1 MTAEPFSPSMFL
13 DLPPT
18 PRPDDGDDAIL
29 AYISRMLLEEEEEE
43 GIDDHSFFHHYYPS
57 DHPALLQ
64 AQEPFAQILSMAD
77 EGDSEEDTLN
87 LAFQK
92 GREEATKFLPAT
104 SSLLSSLGQGES
116 LTRDSNNKRQN
127 IDQDA
132 CLEEGETG
140 RKSKL
145 MVPEQEES
153 SDVVDN
159 MIVNAYGM
167 CLAAM
172 KGLRITMASKGKGK
186 KNGRRSTTRNEAS
199 VDLSTLLVH
208 CARAVA
214 MDNRR
219 SAAELLL
226 QIRQHCSPSGDA
238 TQRLAHCFAQG
249 LEARLAGS
257 GSQAVYKSVS
267 LVGKKQQRTSLVELL
282 RAYRLYTAACCF
294 NMMSYKFANMTI
306 CKVVAA
312 GRRRKVHIVD
322 YGINYGFQWPTLLRF
337 MATLWEGG
345 PPEVRITGIDLPQ
358 PGFRPAA
365 RVDATGRRLI
375 NFARQ
380 SSVPF
385 KFHGVAAKW
394 ETICVEDLNID
405 PDEVLIVNSMV
416 RFENLMDESAGMDS
430 PSPRDVVLGNIRK
443 MKPDVFILNVTNGS
457 YGNPFFV
464 TRFRELMLHYS
475 TMFDML
481 DATIPRDSNLRML
494 VERDLFGQCA
504 LNAIA
509 CEGSDRVERPETYK
523 QWQARNH
530 RVGLRQ
536 LPLDPDLVQVVRE
549 KVKEQFHKDF
559 IVDVDQRW
567 LLKGWKGRML
577 YAMSTWVA
585 GE

>member
-29 AYISRMLLEEEEEE
+29 AYISRMLLEEEDE
-43 GIDDHSFFHHYYPS
+43 GVDDHNFSKPM
-57 DHPALLQ
+57 LLQ

-77 EGDSEEDTLN
+77 TQEDNADMLN

-104 SSLLSSLGQGES
+104 SSLLTSSG
-116 LTRDSNNKRQN
+116 TKDSNKRHN
-127 IDQDA
+127 IDRDV
-132 CLEEGETG
+132 CLEAETG
-140 RKSKL
+140 RESKV
-145 MVPEQEES
+145 MMPEPEES
-153 SDVVDN
+153 SEVVDN
-159 MIVNAYGM
+159 MIVNAYSL

-172 KGLRITMASKGKGK
+172 KGLRITTKGNKG
-186 KNGRRSTTRNEAS
+186 KNGRRSAPTNEAAA
-199 VDLSTLLVH
+199 DQCTLLVH
-208 CARAVA
+208 C
-214 MDNRR
+214 
-219 SAAELLL
+219 
-226 QIRQHCSPSGDA
+226 
-238 TQRLAHCFAQG
+238 RLWPWTT
-249 LEARLAGS
+249 AGAPPNCLGRS
-257 GSQAVYKSVS
+257 GSTVRPAETPRKGWHIALCRDYTDHHGHAKEASQVYKS
-267 LVGKKQQRTSLVELL
+267 LVGKKRTSLVELL

-294 NMMSYKFANMTI
+294 NMMAYKLANVTI
-306 CKVVAA
+306 CKAVAT

-322 YGINYGFQWPTLLRF
+322 YGINYGFQWPGLLRF
-337 MATLWEGG
+337 MSTWEGG

-365 RVDATGRRLI
+365 RVHATGRRLL

-380 SSVPF
+380 SGVPF

-394 ETICVEDLNID
+394 ETVHVDDLNID
-405 PDEVLIVNSMV
+405 PDEVLIVNSMA
-416 RFENLMDESAGMDS
+416 RFENLMDESAAGMDG

-475 TMFDML
+475 AMFDML
-481 DATIPRDSNLRML
+481 DTTVPRDSDLRML

-530 RVGLRQ
+530 RAGLKQ
-536 LPLDPDLVQVVRE
+536 LPLDPDLVKLVRE
-549 KVKEQFHKDF
+549 KAKEQFHKDF
-559 IVDVDQRW
+559 IIDVDQPW

-577 YAMSTWVA
+577 YAMSTWA
-585 GE
+585 ADE

>member
-29 AYISRMLLEEEEEE
+29 AYISRMLLEEEDESV
-43 GIDDHSFFHHYYPS
+43 DDDDNFYQYYPS
-57 DHPALLQ
+57 DHPMLLQ

-77 EGDSEEDTLN
+77 KDDAEEHSGGTLN

-92 GREEATKFLPAT
+92 GREEAIKFLPAI
-104 SSLLSSLGQGES
+104 SSGQGES
-116 LTRDSNNKRQN
+116 LTGDSNKRHNN
-127 IDQDA
+127 IDRDV
-132 CLEEGETG
+132 CLEAETG
-140 RKSKL
+140 RESKV
-145 MVPEQEES
+145 MVPESEES

-159 MIVNAYGM
+159 MIVNAYSL

-172 KGLRITMASKGKGK
+172 KGLRITMASKGNKGN
-186 KNGRRSTTRNEAS
+186 NGRRSTTTNEAAA
-199 VDLSTLLVH
+199 VDLCTLLVH
-208 CARAVA
+208 CAQAVA

-219 SAAELLL
+219 SATELLG
-226 QIRQHCSPSGDA
+226 QIRQHCSPTGDA

-257 GSQAVYKSVS
+257 GSQVYKS
-267 LVGKKQQRTSLVELL
+267 LVGKKRTSLVEFL
-282 RAYRLYTAACCF
+282 RAYRLYTAASCF
-294 NMMSYKFANMTI
+294 NMMAYKFANMTI
-306 CKVVAA
+306 CKAVAT

-322 YGINYGFQWPTLLRF
+322 YGINYGFQWPGLLRF
-337 MATLWEGG
+337 MATWEGG

-365 RVDATGRRLI
+365 RVHATGRRLL

-380 SSVPF
+380 SGVPF

-394 ETICVEDLNID
+394 ETVRVEDLNID
-405 PDEVLIVNSMV
+405 PDEVLIVNSMA
-416 RFENLMDESAGMDS
+416 RFENLMDESAAGMDS

-475 TMFDML
+475 AMFDML
-481 DATIPRDSNLRML
+481 VPRDSDLRML

-530 RVGLRQ
+530 RAGLRQ
-536 LPLDPDLVQVVRE
+536 LPLDPDLVKLVRE
-549 KVKEQFHKDF
+549 KAKEQFHKDF
-559 IVDVDQRW
+559 IIDVDQRW

-577 YAMSTWVA
+577 YAMSTWA
-585 GE
+585 ADE